1 MSAVKDFYPLS
12 PMQEGM
18 LFHSLSDTGS
28 GVYVKQMTYVLNGE
42 LNIPALERA
51 WQDAVDR
58 FAILRTF
65 FVWEDLNKPVQVVQ
79 SNVKATLHQEDWSN
93 LPEAEAEQR
102 LREYAEAARVRPF
115 DLAEPPLMR
124 MSLLK
129 LGEGNYR
136 LVWTWHHMLIDG
148 WSEGLLDHAIFE
160 LHSAHSRGRKP
171 QLPRSRPFRD
181 YIRWLQQQELP
192 KAEASGDGPYKASRI
207 PAVSAVRSRLKSKH
221 NQVHL
226 TKENAYSSQK
236 RRQPR

>member
-79 SNVKATLHQEDWSN
+79 SNVKATLHQEDWSK
-93 LPEAEAEQR
+93 LSEAGAEAEAEQR

-124 MSLLK
+124 MAL
-129 LGEGNYR
+129 
-136 LVWTWHHMLIDG
+136 
-148 WSEGLLDHAIFE
+148 
-160 LHSAHSRGRKP
+160 
-171 QLPRSRPFRD
+171 
-181 YIRWLQQQELP
+181 
-192 KAEASGDGPYKASRI
+192 
-207 PAVSAVRSRLKSKH
+207 
-221 NQVHL
+221 
-226 TKENAYSSQK
+226 
-236 RRQPR
+236 